1 MFWISFQFEDRF
13 STSMGLTTNGIAV
26 TDALNYV
33 NGKTEML
40 SLAPES
46 ETIAPALCL
55 KSQKV
60 NISYHTHKTAL
71 RRRHCLFKTM
81 TN

>member
-1 MFWISFQFEDRF
+1 
-13 STSMGLTTNGIAV
+13 MGLTTNGIAV

-33 NGKTEML
+33 NGKIEML

-46 ETIAPALCL
+46 ETIAPALDL

-60 NISYHTHKTAL
+60 NISYQTHRTAL
-71 RRRHCLFKTM
+71 RHRCLFKTRYDKLIEVLQILR
-81 TN
+81 